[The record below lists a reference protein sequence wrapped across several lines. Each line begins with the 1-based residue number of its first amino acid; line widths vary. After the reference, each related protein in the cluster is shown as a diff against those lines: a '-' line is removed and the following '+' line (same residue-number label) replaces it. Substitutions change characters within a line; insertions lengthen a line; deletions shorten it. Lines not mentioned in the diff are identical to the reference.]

1 MALFLRYKKPGPL
14 KPTPN
19 PYPSRFQFW
28 RHSLLASFLIIL
40 IGGGVLRFYKPF
52 YDPLQDGLFEGVA
65 WLQKGFLQPFHETS
79 SLLKDTH
86 QFIYLKDEYER
97 LKLENET
104 LHKEIQ
110 VLRPLAHENSALRK
124 ILNVPSVDG
133 VKYQG
138 ARVLSTPYDG
148 LHRFFLIEGGQKN
161 DLIKD
166 QAVIVEEGVVG
177 RLEKVGAHVARVL
190 LITDLN
196 SRVPVVTSLSNEKA
210 ILSGN
215 GDFLPTLVYVND
227 VKKIQIGEQ
236 IITSGLGGVFPPG
249 FPVGVVETIENGKIK
264 VRPYAPFQKI
274 EWVQILKI
282 HPENFYKEINTAL
295 EGE

>member
-28 RHSLLASFLIIL
+28 RHSLLASFILIL
-40 IGGGVLRFYKPF
+40 IGGGILRFYKPF

-79 SLLKDTH
+79 ALLKDAH
-86 QFIYLKDEYER
+86 QFIYLKDEYGR
-97 LKLENET
+97 LKLENEN
-104 LHKEIQ
+104 LHKEVQ
-110 VLRPLAHENSALRK
+110 ALRSLAHENEALRK
-124 ILNVPSVDG
+124 MLNAPSVEV
-133 VKYQG
+133 VKYS
-138 ARVLSTPYDG
+138 AVRVLSSPYDG
-148 LHRFFLIEGGQKN
+148 FHRFFLIEGGQKD

-166 QAVIVEEGVVG
+166 QPVIVEEGVVG
-177 RLEKVGAHVARVL
+177 RLEKVGTHVARVL

-196 SRVPVVTSLSNEKA
+196 SRIPVVTSLSNEKA

-215 GDFLPTLVYVND
+215 GSFLPTLVYVND
-227 VKKIQIGEQ
+227 VKKIQVGEQ
-236 IITSGLGGVFPPG
+236 IVTSGLGGVFPPG
-249 FPVGVVETIENGKIK
+249 LPVGVVDAIENGKVK
-264 VRPYAPFQKI
+264 VRPYVPFQKV
-274 EWVQILKI
+274 EWVQVLKI

-295 EGE
+295 EEE